1 MQNARIPAMCKLHLA
16 RVAINQP
23 ADTVGKGSGFMQP
36 PLQSRKN
43 VLYGSSPAGGNGKQV
58 NDQFVHEVV
67 KGKPSEQFQ
76 RFGIGNFGQIGK
88 VLPLPSFSQS
98 RSKMEWGKI
107 LASQRSRQ
115 WAKPFLWFITHRID
129 ISAASGRKPSSVIA
143 VTAWI
148 FGIYPGF

>member
-88 VLPLPSFSQS
+88 GIAFAVFF
-98 RSKMEWGKI
+98 
-107 LASQRSRQ
+107 
-115 WAKPFLWFITHRID
+115 AKQVQN
-129 ISAASGRKPSSVIA
+129 GM
-143 VTAWI
+143 
-148 FGIYPGF
+148 G